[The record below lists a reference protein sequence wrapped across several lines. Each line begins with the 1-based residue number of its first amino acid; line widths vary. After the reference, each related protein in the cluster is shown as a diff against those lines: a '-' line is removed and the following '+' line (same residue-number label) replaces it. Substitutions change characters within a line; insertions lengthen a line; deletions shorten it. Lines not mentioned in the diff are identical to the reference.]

1 VFDDEQPK
9 TNVTANQAGERPAL
23 TMRSLIPF
31 FAIAFGLGWGLLAVL
46 IIFTAQIEA
55 VFGPVSG
62 TNPLF
67 ILAVYSPAI
76 AGVALVWRHYGL
88 RGLGSFFRRLTLWR
102 MAVGWWLFLLI
113 GIPAVKYI
121 GAAINGTADDPFP
134 FSPWYAVLPAMLAT
148 FLIGPVEEI
157 GWRGVAL
164 PLLQRRFAPLWAGLI
179 LGAVWGLW
187 HFPAFLLS
195 GTPQSAWSFGPYWI
209 GVLALGVLV
218 TPMFNASRGSI
229 LIPMLFHFQMNNP
242 LWPEA
247 QPWEN
252 YLFLIA
258 AIVIV
263 IIARRSMLHRDGA
276 VTDVLMPADDRTSS
290 NVSTEGHRSA
300 A

>member
-1 VFDDEQPK
+1 MTMSELR
-9 TNVTANQAGERPAL
+9 TNLTVKAEAERPAL

-31 FAIAFGLGWGLLAVL
+31 FTIAFGLGWGLVALL
-46 IIFTAQIEA
+46 ILFTEQVEA

-88 RGLGSFFRRLTLWR
+88 RGLGSFFRRITLWR
-102 MAVGWWLFLLI
+102 MAIGWWLFLLI

-121 GAAINGTADDPFP
+121 GAAINGTIDDTFP
-134 FSPWYAVLPAMLAT
+134 FSPWYAVLPAMLAM
-148 FLIGPVEEI
+148 FLIGPVEEL

-179 LGAVWGLW
+179 LGAAWGLW

-209 GVLALGVLV
+209 GVLVLSVIV
-218 TPMFNASRGSI
+218 TPMFNASSGSI

-263 IIARRSMLHRDGA
+263 IICRRSMLHRDGA
-276 VTDVLMPADDRTSS
+276 VTEVLMPADNRTSP
-290 NVSTEGHRSA
+290 ELHIAARGSA

>member
-1 VFDDEQPK
+1 MAF
-9 TNVTANQAGERPAL
+9 PAD
-23 TMRSLIPF
+23 
-31 FAIAFGLGWGLLAVL
+31 
-46 IIFTAQIEA
+46 
-55 VFGPVSG
+55 
-62 TNPLF
+62 
-67 ILAVYSPAI
+67 
-76 AGVALVWRHYGL
+76 RH
-88 RGLGSFFRRLTLWR
+88 SRL
-102 MAVGWWLFLLI
+102 
-113 GIPAVKYI
+113 KYI

-148 FLIGPVEEI
+148 FLIGPVEENRVARSGAPPAATSI
-157 GWRGVAL
+157 RTFVGRPYPGRG
-164 PLLQRRFAPLWAGLI
+164 
-179 LGAVWGLW
+179 WGLW

-258 AIVIV
+258 ATVIV

-276 VTDVLMPADDRTSS
+276 VTDVLMPAHDRTSS
-290 NVSTEGHRSA
+290 NVSTAGHRSA

>member
-1 VFDDEQPK
+1 MFDDE
-9 TNVTANQAGERPAL
+9 PAQNKRDRKPGGRAPAQ

-62 TNPLF
+62 TNPRF

-76 AGVALVWRHYGL
+76 AG
-88 RGLGSFFRRLTLWR
+88 
-102 MAVGWWLFLLI
+102 
-113 GIPAVKYI
+113 
-121 GAAINGTADDPFP
+121 
-134 FSPWYAVLPAMLAT
+134 
-148 FLIGPVEEI
+148 
-157 GWRGVAL
+157 
-164 PLLQRRFAPLWAGLI
+164 
-179 LGAVWGLW
+179 
-187 HFPAFLLS
+187 
-195 GTPQSAWSFGPYWI
+195 GTPQSAWSFGPCWI

-229 LIPMLFHFQMNNP
+229 LIPMLSHFQMNNP

-258 AIVIV
+258 AIAIV

-276 VTDVLMPADDRTSS
+276 VTDILMPRPTSAPAPMFPPQDTGRLPRPP
-290 NVSTEGHRSA
+290 VVTRSLGSR
-300 A
+300 